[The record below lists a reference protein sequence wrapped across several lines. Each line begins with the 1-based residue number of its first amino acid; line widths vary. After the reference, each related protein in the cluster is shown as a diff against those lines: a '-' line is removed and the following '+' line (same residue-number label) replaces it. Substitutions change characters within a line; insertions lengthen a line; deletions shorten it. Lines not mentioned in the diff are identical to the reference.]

1 METGSLGLNVLWQQ
15 ADVVTRGVALILL
28 AMSIASWYVMI
39 EKLVRLAL
47 LRLRSPRLLSAF
59 WNAPTLKDGMQHMQ
73 QLGRHSAYAELT
85 HAGVSAA
92 RQHRDALDSDMNP
105 PAFSEWL
112 TRALRQ
118 ALLTAGGQLQSGM
131 AILATVGSSAPFVGL
146 LGTVWGIYHALMKIG
161 LTGDASIDKVA
172 GPVGETLIMTALG
185 LAVAIPATLGYNLL
199 VRSNK
204 QTLAE
209 LGKFA
214 FELHDLL
221 VIGARAT
228 PHGAV
233 SARSTFNA
241 QAEYI

>member
-1 METGSLGLNVLWQQ
+1 METGTLGLNVLWQQ
-15 ADVVTRGVALILL
+15 ADLVTRGVALMLL
-28 AMSIASWYVMI
+28 VMSIASWCVMLD
-39 EKLVRLAL
+39 KLLRLAL
-47 LRLRSPRLLSAF
+47 FRLRSAKWLAAF
-59 WNAPTLKDGMQHMQ
+59 WSAPTLKEGVQ
-73 QLGRHSAYAELT
+73 QLGQRSAYAELT
-85 HAGVSAA
+85 HAGINAA
-92 RQHRDALDSDMNP
+92 RQHRDALDADMNP

-118 ALLTAGGQLQSGM
+118 STLTIGGKLQGGM

-161 LTGDASIDKVA
+161 LSGDASIDKVA

-228 PHGAV
+228 PRDGQP
-233 SARSTFNA
+233 ARSLFNA
-241 QAEYI
+241 QAEYV

>member
-1 METGSLGLNVLWQQ
+1 MDTGTLGLNVLWQQ
-15 ADVVTRGVALILL
+15 ADVVTRGVALTLL
-28 AMSIASWYVMI
+28 VMSIASWYVMVD
-39 EKLVRLAL
+39 KLVRMAL
-47 LRLRSPRLLSAF
+47 HRLRSPKLLEAF
-59 WNAPTLKDGMQHMQ
+59 WSAPTLKDGVQ
-73 QLGRHSAYAELT
+73 QLGHHSAYAELT
-85 HAGVSAA
+85 QAGVSAA
-92 RQHRDALDSDMNP
+92 RQHRDALDGDMHP

-112 TRALRQ
+112 NRALRQ
-118 ALLTAGGQLQSGM
+118 ATLTVGGQLQGGM

-161 LTGDASIDKVA
+161 LTGDTSIDKVA

-228 PHGAV
+228 PRGGRP
-233 SARSTFNA
+233 ARSTFNA
-241 QAEYI
+241 QAEIV

>member
-1 METGSLGLNVLWQQ
+1 MQNTSLGLDMLWGQ
-15 ADVVTRGVALILL
+15 ADAVTRGVALMLL
-28 AMSIASWYVMI
+28 AMSLASWYVI
-39 EKLVRLAL
+39 ADKLVRLGL
-47 LRLRSPRLLSAF
+47 SRLRSPRLLAAF
-59 WNAPTLKDGMQHMQ
+59 WAAPTVSDGLR
-73 QLGRHSAYAELT
+73 QLATDPAYGALG

-92 RQHRDALDSDMNP
+92 SQHREALDSGMNP
-105 PAFSEWL
+105 PPFSEWL
-112 TRALRQ
+112 SRALRQ
-118 ALLTAGGQLQSGM
+118 ATLVVGARLQGGM
-131 AILATVGSSAPFVGL
+131 AVLATVGSSAPFVGL

-185 LAVAIPATLGYNLL
+185 LAVAIPATLAYNLL
-199 VRSNK
+199 VRTNK

-228 PHGAV
+228 PVGQAPQRAMPR
-233 SARSTFNA
+233 AR
-241 QAEYI
+241 AEYV

>member
-1 METGSLGLNVLWQQ
+1 METGTLGLNVLWQQ
-15 ADVVTRGVALILL
+15 ADVVTRGVALMLL
-28 AMSIASWYVMI
+28 VMSVASWYVMLD
-39 EKLVRLAL
+39 KLLRLAL
-47 LRLRSPRLLSAF
+47 FRLRSGKLLAAF
-59 WNAPTLKDGMQHMQ
+59 WGAPTLKDGVQ
-73 QLGRHSAYAELT
+73 QLGQGSAWAEVT
-85 HAGVSAA
+85 HAGISAA
-92 RQHRDALDSDMNP
+92 RQHRDALDGDMNP
-105 PAFSEWL
+105 PPFSEWL

-118 ALLTAGGQLQSGM
+118 STATIGGKLQGGM

-161 LTGDASIDKVA
+161 LSGDASIDKVA

-199 VRSNK
+199 MRSNK

-209 LGKFA
+209 LSKFA

-228 PHGAV
+228 PRNGLPAH
-233 SARSTFNA
+233 STFNA
-241 QAEYI
+241 QAEYV

>member
-15 ADVVTRGVALILL
+15 ADFVTRGVALMLL
-28 AMSIASWYVMI
+28 AMSIASWYVMAD
-39 EKLVRLAL
+39 KLVRLGL
-47 LRLRSPRLLSAF
+47 HRLRSPRLLSVF
-59 WNAPTLKDGMQHMQ
+59 WSAPTLKDGMQHMQ

-85 HAGVSAA
+85 DAGVSAA
-92 RQHRDALDSDMNP
+92 RQHRDALDNDMNP

-118 ALLTAGGQLQSGM
+118 ATLTVSGQLQSGM
-131 AILATVGSSAPFVGL
+131 AILATVGSSAPFIGL

-204 QTLAE
+204 QTLSE

-228 PHGAV
+228 PRGAV
-233 SARSTFNA
+233 PARSTFNA
-241 QAEYI
+241 QAEYV

>member
-1 METGSLGLNVLWQQ
+1 METGTLGLNVLWQQ
-15 ADVVTRGVALILL
+15 ADFLTRGVALLLL
-28 AMSIASWYVMI
+28 AMSIASWYVMLA
-39 EKLVRLAL
+39 KLVRLAL
-47 LRLRSPRLLSAF
+47 HRLRSPKLLAAF
-59 WNAPTLKDGMQHMQ
+59 WNAPTLKDGLQR
-73 QLGRHSAYAELT
+73 LDRHSPYAELT
-85 HAGVSAA
+85 HAGISAA
-92 RQHRDALDSDMNP
+92 RQHRDALDGGRNP
-105 PAFSEWL
+105 PVFSEWL

-118 ALLTAGGQLQSGM
+118 ATHTVGVQLQSGM

-146 LGTVWGIYHALMKIG
+146 LGTVWGIYHALIKIG

-209 LGKFA
+209 LGTFA

-221 VIGARAT
+221 VIGTRAAPRGAPPAHSALNARA
-228 PHGAV
+228 
-233 SARSTFNA
+233 
-241 QAEYI
+241 EYV

>member
-1 METGSLGLNVLWQQ
+1 MQNASLGMDMLWGQ
-15 ADVVTRGVALILL
+15 ADAVTRGVALMLL
-28 AMSIASWYVMI
+28 IMSLASWYVI
-39 EKLVRLAL
+39 ADKLIRLGLA
-47 LRLRSPRLLSAF
+47 RLRAPRLLAAF
-59 WNAPTLKDGMQHMQ
+59 WAAPTLSDGVR
-73 QLGRHSAYAELT
+73 QLNREPSYATLA
-85 HAGVSAA
+85 HAGVAA
-92 RQHRDALDSDMNP
+92 ATQHREALDSGMNP
-105 PAFSEWL
+105 PAFSDWL
-112 TRALRQ
+112 NRALRQ
-118 ALLTAGGQLQSGM
+118 ATLVVGARLQGGM

-185 LAVAIPATLGYNLL
+185 LAVAIPATLAYNLL
-199 VRSNK
+199 VRTNK

-228 PHGAV
+228 PQGQSPQRAMPQ
-233 SARSTFNA
+233 AR
-241 QAEYI
+241 AEYV

>member
-15 ADVVTRGVALILL
+15 ADFVTRGVALMLL
-28 AMSIASWYVMI
+28 VMSVASWYVMAD
-39 EKLVRLAL
+39 KLVRLAL
-47 LRLRSPRLLSAF
+47 HRLRSARLLAAF
-59 WNAPTLKDGMQHMQ
+59 WSAPTLKDGVQ

-85 HAGVSAA
+85 HAGISAA
-92 RQHRDALDSDMNP
+92 RQHRDALDSDMSP

-118 ALLTAGGQLQSGM
+118 ATLTVGGQLQSGM
-131 AILATVGSSAPFVGL
+131 AVLATVGSSAPFVGL

-221 VIGARAT
+221 VIGARAV
-228 PHGAV
+228 PRGALP
-233 SARSTFNA
+233 ARSTFNA
-241 QAEYI
+241 QAEYV